1 MNIKG
6 MFGSPKIVRKKKR
19 LYVTEEIKKSLT
31 KMIFL
36 YSIVLIY
43 VLSNYFIFILKNY
56 NKLNKFKKVVYK
68 NNLLTLNL
76 FFIFFRSFFSRTFSH
91 YFIFL
96 IFFHKFFKNQT

>member
-1 MNIKG
+1 M
-6 MFGSPKIVRKKKR
+6 
-19 LYVTEEIKKSLT
+19 TEEIKKSLT

-76 FFIFFRSFFSRTFSH
+76 FFIFFRLFFFFYFFSLFYFPYIFS
-91 YFIFL
+91 
-96 IFFHKFFKNQT
+96 

>member
-1 MNIKG
+1 
-6 MFGSPKIVRKKKR
+6 MFD
-19 LYVTEEIKKSLT
+19 YEEIKKVD
-31 KMIFL
+31 KNDIFIL
-36 YSIVLIY
+36 IVLIY

-76 FFIFFRSFFSRTFSH
+76 FFIFFCLFFSFTFSH